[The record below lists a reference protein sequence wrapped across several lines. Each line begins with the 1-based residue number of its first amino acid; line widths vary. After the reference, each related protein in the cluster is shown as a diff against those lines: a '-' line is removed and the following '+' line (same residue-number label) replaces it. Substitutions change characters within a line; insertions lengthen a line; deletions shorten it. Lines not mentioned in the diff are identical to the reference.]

1 MRFFFS
7 ILVLYFFFTI
17 KIKNN
22 KNENE
27 IKFMYVILY
36 GAKPN
41 TVIAPSIKGPKHKTK
56 NLLLSKAVKLKS
68 LLLSN

>member
-1 MRFFFS
+1 
-7 ILVLYFFFTI
+7 
-17 KIKNN
+17 
-22 KNENE
+22 
-27 IKFMYVILY
+27 MYVILY